1 MGFAEAVAD
10 YRRATEELLAALAD
24 LPADGLDA
32 HAEGGWSAR
41 QVIHHLA
48 DSETTSYLRLR
59 RLLVESPDAL
69 IQGYDEAAWA
79 ACDALG
85 YTTLPVEHSVAV
97 VAAVRRSSFDLLS
110 RLGEADLERRGVHS
124 ESGPYTL
131 GQWLEIYT
139 RHPRDHRAQLLEALA
154 AR

>member
-10 YRRATEELLAALAD
+10 YHRATEELLAALAD

-32 HAEGGWSAR
+32 HVEGGWSAR

-97 VAAVRRSSFDLLS
+97 VTAVRRSSFDLLS